1 MDLLPEVH
9 LPFTNPIAIFVLVL
23 LIILLSPIVL
33 KRFKI
38 PGIVG
43 MIISG
48 IIIGPKGLNI
58 LPYDSSIILLGTIGL
73 LYLMFLAGLELN
85 LNEFQKIKYQSLVF
99 VLILFVF
106 ILVLAYTTAFFI
118 FKFNEIQSIFLGILL
133 IPFTLIS
140 YPIVSRLGIT
150 RERIITLAVGSVV
163 FADIASLFSI
173 TLIKEFAIKPD
184 YLSIAI
190 IKFIFLTSLFLLFVI
205 YAVPRISRWYF
216 KNIEEVGTWQ
226 YIFVLLILF
235 STAFV
240 AELFGLEPIIGAFA
254 AGLALNKYI
263 PHNSTLM
270 DRINFVGN
278 SLFIPFFL
286 IQIGMIIDL
295 SVFFKGFGP
304 ILTAITFLFLRYIS
318 LKISSEITGFFFDYT
333 TIEKKLL
340 AGITFSKAAATLAIA
355 FIGFNIGLFDE
366 TILNIVVVMILVS
379 CISASFWTERY
390 GKQLATQ
397 KEVGVK
403 PSINLSQKILVS
415 VANPRNISRL
425 IEFGIRIKQ
434 PASINPIIIL
444 TIANDDQQIPEKI
457 TQCQKHVA
465 EVVPNISLEM
475 MKNIIVTSRASLN
488 VSDGIIRTIYENMIT
503 DIVLGLN
510 PKTKVASRFFG
521 DILQNLLE
529 NTNKALY
536 VFRSNVPLNL
546 INKLFVFLPKN
557 AEYEIGFSKLLGTL
571 FTLANNL
578 DMSIIFTCFPKT
590 SKVINKFI
598 YSNKVS
604 VICKFNDLQ
613 SYDDLDK
620 FAFSKKDEDMLICVF
635 SRQKG
640 ISYDLQYRNFVERQ
654 LDETENSNF
663 ALFYPEQTPTFEEQ
677 DITHFD
683 ILDTSPIEE
692 NILNYQTLVKR
703 ITKLLGKN

>member
-1 MDLLPEVH
+1 MNFLPEVH
-9 LPFTNPIAIFVLVL
+9 LPFSNPVAIFVLVL

-48 IIIGPKGLNI
+48 IIIGPKGLNL

-85 LNEFQKIKYQSLVF
+85 LSEFKQIKYQSLVF
-99 VLILFVF
+99 VSILFVLNLIF
-106 ILVLAYTTAFFI
+106 VYFSSIYV
-118 FKFNEIQSIFLGILL
+118 FKFNNIQSIFLGILL

-150 RERIITLAVGSVV
+150 RERVITLAVGAVV

-173 TLIKEFAIKPD
+173 TIIKEFAIKPED
-184 YLSIAI
+184 LSIAI
-190 IKFIFLTSLFLLFVI
+190 IKFVVLSLGFLLFVI
-205 YAVPRISRWYF
+205 FVVPKVSRWYF

-240 AELFGLEPIIGAFA
+240 AELAGLEPIIGAFA

-295 SVFFKGFGP
+295 SVFFQGLGP
-304 ILTAITFLFLRYIS
+304 VITSISFLFLRYIA
-318 LKISSEITGFFFDYT
+318 LNLSSEITGFFFNYT
-333 TIEKKLL
+333 KIEKRLL
-340 AGITFSKAAATLAIA
+340 IGITFSKAAATLAIA
-355 FIGFNIGLFDE
+355 FIGYNIGLFDD
-366 TILNIVVVMILVS
+366 TILNMVVVMILVS
-379 CISASFWTERY
+379 CIASSFWTERY
-390 GKQLATQ
+390 GKELVTQ

-403 PSINLSQKILVS
+403 TTINLSQKILVS
-415 VANPRNISRL
+415 VANPQNISRL

-434 PASINPIIIL
+434 PASTNPIIIL
-444 TIANDDQQIPEKI
+444 TIANDDQQIPQKI
-457 TQCQKHVA
+457 TQCQKIVA
-465 EVVPNISLEM
+465 DVVPNISLEM
-475 MKNIIVTSRASLN
+475 MKNIIVTSRSSLN
-488 VSDGIIRTIYENMIT
+488 VTDGIIRTMRENMVT
-503 DIVLGLN
+503 DVVLGLS
-510 PKTKVASRFFG
+510 PKTKVTSRFFG

-529 NTNKALY
+529 DTNKAIY

-546 INKLFVFLPKN
+546 INNLIVFIPQN
-557 AEYEIGFSKLLGTL
+557 AEYEVGFSKVLSTL

-578 DMSIIFTCFPKT
+578 SMTIIFNCFSKT
-590 SKVINKFI
+590 SKVINKYI
-598 YSNKVS
+598 YSNRILV
-604 VICKFNDLQ
+604 VCKFNELQ
-613 SYDDLDK
+613 SYDDLNK
-620 FAFSKKDEDMLICVF
+620 FIFSKKDEDMLICVF
-635 SRQKG
+635 SRPKG
-640 ISYDLQYRNFVERQ
+640 ISYDLNYRNFVERQ

-692 NILNYQTLVKR
+692 NIVNYYTLVKR
-703 ITKLLGKN
+703 IKKLLGKN

>member
-1 MDLLPEVH
+1 MNFLPEVH
-9 LPFTNPIAIFVLVL
+9 FPFSNPIAIFVLVL
-23 LIILLSPIVL
+23 LVILLSPIVL

-48 IIIGPKGLNI
+48 IILGPKGLNL

-85 LNEFQKIKYQSLVF
+85 LNEFKQIKYQSLLF
-99 VLILFVF
+99 TALLFVVGTS
-106 ILVLAYTTAFFI
+106 LVYFTSTNLFNYTH
-118 FKFNEIQSIFLGILL
+118 IQSIFMGILL

-150 RERIITLAVGSVV
+150 RERIITLAVGTVV

-173 TLIKEFAIKPD
+173 TIIKEFAVKPD
-184 YLSIAI
+184 VFGFAI
-190 IKFIFLTSLFLLFVI
+190 TKFVIFSSLFLLFVI
-205 YAVPRISRWYF
+205 YAIPRISRWFF

-226 YIFVLLILF
+226 YIFVLLMLF
-235 STAFV
+235 STAFF
-240 AELFGLEPIIGAFA
+240 AELVGLEPIIGAFA

-286 IQIGMIIDL
+286 IQIGMIIDIT
-295 SVFFKGFGP
+295 VFFKGYGP
-304 ILTAITFLFLRYIS
+304 ILIAITLLFLRYTALRVS
-318 LKISSEITGFFFDYT
+318 AEITGFFHNYSK
-333 TIEKKLL
+333 IEKKLL
-340 AGITFSKAAATLAIA
+340 VGFVFSEAAATLAIA

-366 TILNIVVVMILVS
+366 TLLNIVVVMILIS
-379 CISASFWTERY
+379 CIAASFWTERY
-390 GKQLATQ
+390 GKELVTQ
-397 KEVGVK
+397 KEAGVK
-403 PSINLSQKILVS
+403 HSINLSQKILVS
-415 VANPRNISRL
+415 VANPKNISRL

-444 TIANDDQQIPEKI
+444 TIANNDQEIPEKI
-457 TQCQKHVA
+457 LQCQKNIG
-465 EVVPNISLEM
+465 EIVPNISLEM

-488 VSDGIIRTIYENMIT
+488 ITDGIIRTIHENMVT
-503 DIVLGLN
+503 DVVLGLS
-510 PKTKVASRFFG
+510 PKTKVSSRFFG

-529 NTNKALY
+529 DTNKALY

-546 INKLFVFLPKN
+546 INKLIVFLPKN
-557 AEYEIGFSKLLGTL
+557 AEYEVGFAKLLGTL
-571 FTLANNL
+571 FTFANNL
-578 DMSIIFTCFPKT
+578 DMDVNFHCFPKT
-590 SKVINKFI
+590 SKVVQNYIN
-598 YSNKVS
+598 SNRVS
-604 VICKFNDLQ
+604 VSCKFNEIQ

-620 FAFSKKDEDMLICVF
+620 FTFSKKDEDMLICVF
-635 SRQKG
+635 SRPKG

-692 NILNYQTLVKR
+692 NIVNYRTLVKR
-703 ITKLLGKN
+703 VKKLLGKN